1 MSPFEKS
8 GIHLG
13 ISELR
18 PYSTCAGW
26 SESKVPSGIGYA
38 EGIYVKHLMLFLLGP
53 EFRPERNR
61 NAVLSVTGSR

>member
-8 GIHLG
+8 DVHLG
-13 ISELR
+13 ISETAAIQ
-18 PYSTCAGW
+18 YMCW
-26 SESKVPSGIGYA
+26 NESQVPSGIGYA
-38 EGIYVKHLMLFLLGP
+38 EGIYVNFLMLLLLGP